1 MTGIVLASHGGLA
14 EGVRDSLGMLLG
26 EQADLAC
33 VSLLPSMSPDELRGS
48 LEAAAAGLEDP
59 EDVLVLVDLWGGTP
73 FNQASALLA
82 SHEGWAVVT
91 GLNLPMAIE
100 ACTSRGEGATAR
112 SLAGQLLVEGR
123 RAVRVLP
130 EGLAPRRAVAPS
142 GASDTGAHAAHAACA
157 TGAGG
162 GLEIKWV
169 RIDTRLLHGQ
179 VAMAWS
185 KEIRPDRIIV
195 VSDAVAHDELRKNL
209 ITQAAPPGIKANVCP
224 VSKLVQLVGDPRFS
238 ATSALLLFETPQ
250 DVVRAMEG
258 GVRISHVN
266 VGSMAHSAGKVA
278 INGTV
283 SIDADDARALRD
295 LHDRGCELGWQKV
308 PSDREEPVWPLVEKS
323 GLLG

>member
-1 MTGIVLASHGGLA
+1 MVGIVLASHGGLA
-14 EGVRDSLGMLLG
+14 EGVLDSVSMVFGAQ
-26 EQADLAC
+26 EDIAC
-33 VSLLPSMSPDELRGS
+33 VSLKPSMSPEGFRS
-48 LEAAAAGLEDP
+48 ALEAAASGLSDP
-59 EDVLVLVDLWGGTP
+59 DQVLILVDLWGGTP
-73 FNQASALLA
+73 FNQSSALMEG
-82 SHEGWAVVT
+82 HPGWAIVT

-100 ACTSRGEGATAR
+100 ACATRGSAGSAR
-112 SLAGQLLVEGR
+112 DMAAALLVEGR
-123 RAVRVLP
+123 RGVRVKP
-130 EGLAPRRAVAPS
+130 EDLVPKTRRAAAPAPS
-142 GASDTGAHAAHAACA
+142 AAPAA
-157 TGAGG
+157 GSGEV
-162 GLEIKWV
+162 GLKIKWV

-224 VSKLVQLVGDPRFS
+224 ISKLVEIVRDPRFS
-238 ATSALLLFETPQ
+238 STTALLLFETPQ

-258 GVRISHVN
+258 GVEFKHIN

-283 SIDADDARALRD
+283 SIDRDDALALKE

-308 PSDREEPVWPLVEKS
+308 PADHEEPVWPLVEQS
-323 GLLG
+323 GLL